1 MVYIEFG
8 KAERLKLDANSIF
21 INFKYDRYFQDNL
34 AKIKGYWNRVC
45 HGKPTWTW
53 EVPYSCFND
62 IKEMFADQEIIYLN
76 DPPKAKFNTEDDIL
90 KDLDLNGYKLFDYQ
104 VEGIKYGL
112 THQNWLLLDEQ
123 GLGKSLQAIKLAEY
137 KKHHM
142 DLKHCLIVCGV
153 NSLKWNWQREIEKF
167 CRYEKGIVL
176 GTKVNSKGRIVT
188 TTIEETKQQIMNC
201 PEEFFWIINIERMRV
216 TKQGLKE
223 KSTIVDCL
231 NYQAEQG
238 NLGMLVVDE
247 VHKIK
252 DISSQ
257 QTVGIMSLDKR
268 ISKLLMTG
276 TLLVNNPHDLFC
288 PMSICG
294 LISYNKYV
302 FDSKFIVK
310 DAYGNEIGYQ
320 NMDELHN
327 ILYKSSLRRTKELL
341 DLPPKIY
348 KQEWLELNKDEQNV
362 FDQIIGKAA
371 FKLDKIEEPNEMV
384 AIITRMRQAT
394 VASELLTS
402 KKITSTKFERL
413 NDILEEAQLNN
424 QKVLVFCPFTKALE
438 LGLEYCKKYHPK
450 IVKGGMGAGI
460 QKVVDEHEN
469 TEGFSILFAQEATLG
484 VGYTLKNTSIVIF
497 LSPPWS
503 RATYDQCVDRSHRYG
518 QKNTVQV
525 IDLLAKDTYDELIY
539 KKLHGK
545 GAMADSLIDG
555 KDDETVRTYLKEA
568 GIIFD
573 KEGHVVKKG
582 FFNL

>member
-76 DPPKAKFNTEDDIL
+76 DPPKAKFNTSDDVL

-188 TTIEETKQQIMNC
+188 TTIEETKQQIINC

-503 RATYDQCVDRSHRYG
+503 RATYDQCVDRTHRYG

-539 KKLHGK
+539 KKLHRKRSYG
-545 GAMADSLIDG
+545 
-555 KDDETVRTYLKEA
+555 R
-568 GIIFD
+568 
-573 KEGHVVKKG
+573 
-582 FFNL
+582 FFNRW

>member
-123 GLGKSLQAIKLAEY
+123 GLGKSLEAIKLAEY

-252 DISSQ
+252 DINSQ
-257 QTVGIMSLDKR
+257 QTVGIMALDKR

-310 DAYGNEIGYQ
+310 DQYGNEIGYQ

-362 FDQIIGKAA
+362 FDQIIGKAV

-469 TEGFSILFAQEATLG
+469 TEGFSVLFAQEATLG

-503 RATYDQCVDRSHRYG
+503 RATYDQCVDRSHRY
-518 QKNTVQV
+518 
-525 IDLLAKDTYDELIY
+525 
-539 KKLHGK
+539 
-545 GAMADSLIDG
+545 
-555 KDDETVRTYLKEA
+555 RTEKYSSSY
-568 GIIFD
+568 
-573 KEGHVVKKG
+573 
-582 FFNL
+582 

>member
-310 DAYGNEIGYQ
+310 DQYGNEIGYQ

-503 RATYDQCVDRSHRYG
+503 RATYDQCVDRTHRYG

-539 KKLHGK
+539 KKLHRKRSYG
-545 GAMADSLIDG
+545 
-555 KDDETVRTYLKEA
+555 R
-568 GIIFD
+568 
-573 KEGHVVKKG
+573 
-582 FFNL
+582 FFNRW

>member
-371 FKLDKIEEPNEMV
+371 FKLDKIEEPNEIV

-460 QKVVDEHEN
+460 QKVIDEHEN

-503 RATYDQCVDRSHRYG
+503 RATYDQCVDRTHRYG

-539 KKLHGK
+539 KKLHRKRSYG
-545 GAMADSLIDG
+545 
-555 KDDETVRTYLKEA
+555 R
-568 GIIFD
+568 
-573 KEGHVVKKG
+573 
-582 FFNL
+582 FFNRW

>member
-257 QTVGIMSLDKR
+257 QTIGIMSLDKR

-310 DAYGNEIGYQ
+310 DQYGNEIGYQ

-503 RATYDQCVDRSHRYG
+503 RATYDQCVDRTHRYG

-539 KKLHGK
+539 KKLHRKRSYG
-545 GAMADSLIDG
+545 
-555 KDDETVRTYLKEA
+555 R
-568 GIIFD
+568 
-573 KEGHVVKKG
+573 
-582 FFNL
+582 FFNRW

>member
-484 VGYTLKNTSIVIF
+484 VGYTLKNTSVVIF

-503 RATYDQCVDRSHRYG
+503 RATYDQCVDRTHRYG

-539 KKLHGK
+539 KKLHRKRSYG
-545 GAMADSLIDG
+545 
-555 KDDETVRTYLKEA
+555 R
-568 GIIFD
+568 
-573 KEGHVVKKG
+573 
-582 FFNL
+582 FFNRW

>member
-1 MVYIEFG
+1 M
-8 KAERLKLDANSIF
+8 N
-21 INFKYDRYFQDNL
+21 
-34 AKIKGYWNRVC
+34 
-45 HGKPTWTW
+45 
-53 EVPYSCFND
+53 
-62 IKEMFADQEIIYLN
+62 
-76 DPPKAKFNTEDDIL
+76 
-90 KDLDLNGYKLFDYQ
+90 
-104 VEGIKYGL
+104 
-112 THQNWLLLDEQ
+112 
-123 GLGKSLQAIKLAEY
+123 
-137 KKHHM
+137 
-142 DLKHCLIVCGV
+142 LKHCLIVCGV
-153 NSLKWNWQREIEKF
+153 NSLKWNWQKEIEKF

-176 GTKVNSKGRIVT
+176 GTRVNSKGKIVT
-188 TTIEETKQQIMNC
+188 TTIEETKQQIMSC

-252 DISSQ
+252 DIKSQ
-257 QTVGIMSLDKR
+257 QTVGIMALDKR
-268 ISKLLMTG
+268 MSKLLMTG

-310 DAYGNEIGYQ
+310 DEYGNEIGYQ

-424 QKVLVFCPFTKALE
+424 QKALVFCPFTKALE

-450 IVKGGMGAGI
+450 IVKGGMGADI

-469 TEGFSILFAQEATLG
+469 TEGFSVLFAQEATLG
-484 VGYTLKNTSIVIF
+484 VGYTLKNTSIVVF

-503 RATYDQCVDRSHRYG
+503 RATYDQCVDRTHRY
-518 QKNTVQV
+518 
-525 IDLLAKDTYDELIY
+525 
-539 KKLHGK
+539 
-545 GAMADSLIDG
+545 
-555 KDDETVRTYLKEA
+555 RTEKYSS
-568 GIIFD
+568 
-573 KEGHVVKKG
+573 
-582 FFNL
+582 NY

>member
-137 KKHHM
+137 KKHYM

-484 VGYTLKNTSIVIF
+484 VGYTLKNTSVVIF

-503 RATYDQCVDRSHRYG
+503 RATYDQCVDRTHRYG

-539 KKLHGK
+539 KKLHRKRSYG
-545 GAMADSLIDG
+545 
-555 KDDETVRTYLKEA
+555 RF
-568 GIIFD
+568 FD
-573 KEGHVVKKG
+573 RW
-582 FFNL
+582 

>member
-176 GTKVNSKGRIVT
+176 GTKINSKGRIVT

-450 IVKGGMGAGI
+450 IVKGGMGADI

-469 TEGFSILFAQEATLG
+469 IEGFSVLFAQEATLG

-539 KKLHGK
+539 KKLHRKRSYG
-545 GAMADSLIDG
+545 
-555 KDDETVRTYLKEA
+555 R
-568 GIIFD
+568 
-573 KEGHVVKKG
+573 
-582 FFNL
+582 FFNRW

>member
-450 IVKGGMGAGI
+450 IVKGGMGADI

-469 TEGFSILFAQEATLG
+469 IEGFSVLFAQEATLG

-539 KKLHGK
+539 KKLHRKRSYG
-545 GAMADSLIDG
+545 
-555 KDDETVRTYLKEA
+555 R
-568 GIIFD
+568 
-573 KEGHVVKKG
+573 
-582 FFNL
+582 FFNRW

>member
-90 KDLDLNGYKLFDYQ
+90 KNLDLNGYKLFDYQ

-310 DAYGNEIGYQ
+310 DVYGNEIGYQ

-503 RATYDQCVDRSHRYG
+503 RATYDQCVDRTHRYG

-539 KKLHGK
+539 KKLHRKRSYG
-545 GAMADSLIDG
+545 
-555 KDDETVRTYLKEA
+555 R
-568 GIIFD
+568 
-573 KEGHVVKKG
+573 
-582 FFNL
+582 FFNRW

>member
-176 GTKVNSKGRIVT
+176 GTKVNSKGKIVT

-503 RATYDQCVDRSHRYG
+503 RATYDQCVDRTHRYG

-539 KKLHGK
+539 KKLHRKRSYG
-545 GAMADSLIDG
+545 
-555 KDDETVRTYLKEA
+555 R
-568 GIIFD
+568 
-573 KEGHVVKKG
+573 
-582 FFNL
+582 FFNRW

>member
-137 KKHHM
+137 KKHHI

-188 TTIEETKQQIMNC
+188 TTIEETKQQIMSC

-310 DAYGNEIGYQ
+310 DEYGNEIGYQ

-503 RATYDQCVDRSHRYG
+503 RATYDQCVDRTHRYG

-539 KKLHGK
+539 KKLHRKRSYG
-545 GAMADSLIDG
+545 
-555 KDDETVRTYLKEA
+555 R
-568 GIIFD
+568 
-573 KEGHVVKKG
+573 
-582 FFNL
+582 FFNRW

>member
-142 DLKHCLIVCGV
+142 DLKHCLVVCGV

-503 RATYDQCVDRSHRYG
+503 RATYDQCVDRTHRYG

-539 KKLHGK
+539 KKLHRKRSYG
-545 GAMADSLIDG
+545 
-555 KDDETVRTYLKEA
+555 R
-568 GIIFD
+568 
-573 KEGHVVKKG
+573 
-582 FFNL
+582 FFNRW

>member
-188 TTIEETKQQIMNC
+188 TTIEETKQQIMSC

-310 DAYGNEIGYQ
+310 DEYGNEIGYQ

-469 TEGFSILFAQEATLG
+469 TKGFSILFAQEATLG

-503 RATYDQCVDRSHRYG
+503 RATYDQCVDRTHRYG

-539 KKLHGK
+539 KKLHRKRSYG
-545 GAMADSLIDG
+545 
-555 KDDETVRTYLKEA
+555 R
-568 GIIFD
+568 
-573 KEGHVVKKG
+573 
-582 FFNL
+582 FFNRW

>member
-257 QTVGIMSLDKR
+257 QTIGIMSLDKR

-503 RATYDQCVDRSHRYG
+503 RATYDQCVDRTHRYG

-539 KKLHGK
+539 KKLHRKRSYG
-545 GAMADSLIDG
+545 
-555 KDDETVRTYLKEA
+555 R
-568 GIIFD
+568 
-573 KEGHVVKKG
+573 
-582 FFNL
+582 FFNRW

>member
-176 GTKVNSKGRIVT
+176 GTKVNSKGKIVT

-257 QTVGIMSLDKR
+257 QTIGIMSLDKR

-503 RATYDQCVDRSHRYG
+503 RATYDQCVDRTHRYG

-539 KKLHGK
+539 KKLHRKRSYG
-545 GAMADSLIDG
+545 
-555 KDDETVRTYLKEA
+555 R
-568 GIIFD
+568 
-573 KEGHVVKKG
+573 
-582 FFNL
+582 FFNRW

>member
-503 RATYDQCVDRSHRYG
+503 RATYDQCIDRTHRYG

-539 KKLHGK
+539 KKLHRKRSYG
-545 GAMADSLIDG
+545 
-555 KDDETVRTYLKEA
+555 R
-568 GIIFD
+568 
-573 KEGHVVKKG
+573 
-582 FFNL
+582 FFNRW

>member
-503 RATYDQCVDRSHRYG
+503 RATYDQCVDRTHRYG

-539 KKLHGK
+539 KKLHRKRSHG
-545 GAMADSLIDG
+545 
-555 KDDETVRTYLKEA
+555 R
-568 GIIFD
+568 
-573 KEGHVVKKG
+573 
-582 FFNL
+582 FFNRW

>member
-503 RATYDQCVDRSHRYG
+503 RATYDQCVDRTHRYG

-539 KKLHGK
+539 KKLHRKRSYG
-545 GAMADSLIDG
+545 
-555 KDDETVRTYLKEA
+555 R
-568 GIIFD
+568 
-573 KEGHVVKKG
+573 
-582 FFNL
+582 FFNRW

>member
-310 DAYGNEIGYQ
+310 DEYRNEIGYQ

-362 FDQIIGKAA
+362 FDQIIGKAS

-484 VGYTLKNTSIVIF
+484 VGYTLKNTSVVIF

-503 RATYDQCVDRSHRYG
+503 RATYDQCVDRTHRYG

-539 KKLHGK
+539 KKLHRKRSYG
-545 GAMADSLIDG
+545 
-555 KDDETVRTYLKEA
+555 R
-568 GIIFD
+568 
-573 KEGHVVKKG
+573 
-582 FFNL
+582 FFNRW

>member
-176 GTKVNSKGRIVT
+176 GTKVNSKGKIVT

-268 ISKLLMTG
+268 ISKLLITG

-341 DLPPKIY
+341 DLPLKIY

-503 RATYDQCVDRSHRYG
+503 RATYDQCVDRTHRYG

-539 KKLHGK
+539 KKLHRKRSYG
-545 GAMADSLIDG
+545 
-555 KDDETVRTYLKEA
+555 R
-568 GIIFD
+568 
-573 KEGHVVKKG
+573 
-582 FFNL
+582 FFNRW

>member
-310 DAYGNEIGYQ
+310 DEYGNEIGYQ

-503 RATYDQCVDRSHRYG
+503 RATYDQCVDRTHRYG

-539 KKLHGK
+539 KKLHRKRSYG
-545 GAMADSLIDG
+545 
-555 KDDETVRTYLKEA
+555 R
-568 GIIFD
+568 
-573 KEGHVVKKG
+573 
-582 FFNL
+582 FFNRW

>member
-176 GTKVNSKGRIVT
+176 GTKVNSKGKIVT

-341 DLPPKIY
+341 DLPLKIY

-503 RATYDQCVDRSHRYG
+503 RATYDQCVDRTHRYG

-539 KKLHGK
+539 KKLHRKRSYG
-545 GAMADSLIDG
+545 
-555 KDDETVRTYLKEA
+555 R
-568 GIIFD
+568 
-573 KEGHVVKKG
+573 
-582 FFNL
+582 FFNRW

>member
-252 DISSQ
+252 DINSQ
-257 QTVGIMSLDKR
+257 QTVGIMALDKR

-310 DAYGNEIGYQ
+310 DEYRNEIGYQ

-362 FDQIIGKAA
+362 FDQIIGKAS

-450 IVKGGMGAGI
+450 IVKGGMGASI

-484 VGYTLKNTSIVIF
+484 VGYTLKNTSVVIF

-503 RATYDQCVDRSHRYG
+503 RATYDQCVDRTHRYG

-539 KKLHGK
+539 KKLHRKRSYG
-545 GAMADSLIDG
+545 
-555 KDDETVRTYLKEA
+555 R
-568 GIIFD
+568 
-573 KEGHVVKKG
+573 
-582 FFNL
+582 FFNRW

>member
-137 KKHHM
+137 KKHYM

-503 RATYDQCVDRSHRYG
+503 RATYDQCVDRTHRYG

-539 KKLHGK
+539 KKLHRKRSYG
-545 GAMADSLIDG
+545 
-555 KDDETVRTYLKEA
+555 R
-568 GIIFD
+568 
-573 KEGHVVKKG
+573 
-582 FFNL
+582 FFNRW

>member
-252 DISSQ
+252 DINSQ
-257 QTVGIMSLDKR
+257 QTVGIMALDKR

-310 DAYGNEIGYQ
+310 DEYRNEIGYQ

-362 FDQIIGKAA
+362 FDQIIGKAS

-484 VGYTLKNTSIVIF
+484 VGYTLKNTSVVIF

-503 RATYDQCVDRSHRYG
+503 RATYDQCVDRTHRYG

-539 KKLHGK
+539 KKLHRKRSYG
-545 GAMADSLIDG
+545 
-555 KDDETVRTYLKEA
+555 R
-568 GIIFD
+568 
-573 KEGHVVKKG
+573 
-582 FFNL
+582 FFNRW

>member
-371 FKLDKIEEPNEMV
+371 FKLDKIEEPNEIV

-503 RATYDQCVDRSHRYG
+503 RATYDQCVDRTHRYG

-539 KKLHGK
+539 KKLHRKRSYG
-545 GAMADSLIDG
+545 
-555 KDDETVRTYLKEA
+555 R
-568 GIIFD
+568 
-573 KEGHVVKKG
+573 
-582 FFNL
+582 FFNRW